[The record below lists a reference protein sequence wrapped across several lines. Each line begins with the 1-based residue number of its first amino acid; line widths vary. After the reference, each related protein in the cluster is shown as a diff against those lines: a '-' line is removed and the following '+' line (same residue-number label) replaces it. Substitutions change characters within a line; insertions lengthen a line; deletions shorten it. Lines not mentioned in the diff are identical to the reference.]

1 MYLRKINI
9 QNFKNIREASLEFSP
24 ALNCISGDNG
34 EGKTNL
40 LDAVFYL
47 SMTKSYFRIPEP
59 YVRTVGEETMVLSGE
74 YGMADETVDTVAV
87 MLSGEQKQVR
97 LNRKNYS
104 KISDHIGKF
113 PIVMISPSD
122 TSLINDSAEVRR
134 RFMNMML
141 SQTDRE
147 YLRAVQSY
155 NRLLAQRNRILK
167 ADSPDGELLA
177 AVTDRMA
184 PFAAYIYNK
193 RAELCGELQSLSAD
207 YYARLSDGRES
218 ISLEYQSDLMRGT
231 TAEIFE
237 RNFARD
243 CQVRYTSAGVQ
254 RDDIIFKMNSAPIKI
269 CGSQGQQKSFLLA
282 VKLSQFVLMR
292 RHCGF
297 SPILLLD
304 DVFDKL
310 DASRVEFLLRTVSS
324 EDFGQIFVTD
334 CNKVRLGSIVAGM
347 NVDAAMF
354 SVKGGTFVREE

>member
-9 QNFKNIREASLEFSP
+9 QNFKNISETSLEFSP

-59 YVRTVGEETMVLSGE
+59 YVRMTGRETMVLSGE
-74 YGMADETVDTVAV
+74 YEMADATLDTVAV
-87 MLSGEQKQVR
+87 MLSAEQKQVR

-155 NRLLAQRNRILK
+155 NKLLAYRNRVLK
-167 ADSPDGELLA
+167 TDSPDRELMQ

-184 PFAAYIYNK
+184 PFASYVYEK
-193 RAELCGELQSLSAD
+193 RAEICRELQTLSAD
-207 YYARLSDGRES
+207 YYARLSDSRES
-218 ISLEYQSDLMRGT
+218 IGLEYQSDLMRGN
-231 TAEIFE
+231 TAELFRGNLE
-237 RNFARD
+237 RD
-243 CQVRYTSAGVQ
+243 IQVRYTSAGVQ
-254 RDDIIFKMNSAPIKI
+254 RDDIIFRMNGSPIKI

-310 DASRVEFLLRTVSS
+310 DASRVEFLLQTVAS

-334 CNKVRLGSIVAGM
+334 CNKVRLGGIVAGM

-354 SVKGGTFVREE
+354 SVKAGSFVREE